1 MTFDRV
7 LYIFLLSV
15 TVLLASC
22 TSEEEPVVVPDPDME
37 EEMMPDDTSDLVAAP
52 TFALTTTTGQ
62 SISSSQFVGKNLVI
76 FFFGFNCPPCKAVGP
91 DVESKLHERFKDSDK
106 FAIIGADQW
115 EGNNAGV
122 DNFQSTT
129 GITFPLG
136 TNGADMAKDFG
147 TTYDRLVVVN
157 ADGNIVYKGNSIATN
172 NLDEVIDLVEDL
184 LK

>member
-1 MTFDRV
+1 MKFDRF
-7 LYIFLLSV
+7 LYLIFFIASF
-15 TVLLASC
+15 LLASC
-22 TSEEEPVVVPDPDME
+22 TSEEEPLVFPDPEME
-37 EEMMPDDTSDLVAAP
+37 EEMDMDGDDDLVAAP
-52 TFALTTTTGQ
+52 TFALTTTTGE
-62 SISSSQFVGKNLVI
+62 SIASTQFEDKTLVI

-91 DVESKLHERFKDSDK
+91 DIESRLHEKFKDSDN

-157 ADGNIVYKGNSIATN
+157 SDGKIAYKGNSIATN
-172 NLDEVIDLVEDL
+172 NLDEVVDLVEGL